1 MANDERRPSM
11 ASSYEEAV
19 EALYRAAPDGFVA
32 ERKRLSAELK
42 SAGDKAGAQKLG
54 ALEKPSISVWVVNQ
68 LYREQRERFDELLEV
83 AAKLRGGDLS
93 VAGEHREALAEMR
106 RLAGARLRDAGHSA
120 NEATLRKVS
129 ASLAA
134 IAAAGGFD
142 PDPPGALRA
151 DRDPP
156 GFGEMDA
163 ASFAALP
170 KKAELR
176 EKSPDEDA
184 AGEQAREKEQ
194 RAKEERAKKEREEQ
208 RAAARAEQRRLQAE
222 LRAAEGELEERKREL
237 ERTRRRVSDAEDAV
251 KKAERALESVT
262 ARVRELE

>member
-1 MANDERRPSM
+1 LPVPP
-11 ASSYEEAV
+11 SYEEAV
-19 EALYRAAPDGFVA
+19 QTLYRAAPDGFVA
-32 ERKRLSAELK
+32 ERKRLATELK
-42 SAGDKAGAQKLG
+42 AAGDKAAAQRLG
-54 ALEKPSISVWVVNQ
+54 ALEKPAISVWVVNQ

-93 VAGEHREALAEMR
+93 VAGAHREALAEMR
-106 RLAGARLRDAGHSA
+106 RLAADRLRDAGHTA
-120 NEATLRKVS
+120 NEATLRKAA

-163 ASFAALP
+163 ASFAAPP
-170 KKAELR
+170 KKTESR
-176 EKSPDEDA
+176 EKSRNGA
-184 AGEQAREKEQ
+184 AREEA
-194 RAKEERAKKEREEQ
+194 REKEERAKKEREEQ

-237 ERTRRRVSDAEDAV
+237 ERSRRRVSDAEDAV
-251 KKAERALESVT
+251 TKVQRALERVA
-262 ARVRELE
+262 ARMNELG

>member
-1 MANDERRPSM
+1 VAL
-11 ASSYEEAV
+11 SYEEAV

-32 ERKRLSAELK
+32 ERKRLAAELK
-42 SAGDKAGAQKLG
+42 GSGDKAAAQKLS

-93 VAGEHREALAEMR
+93 VAGAHREALAEMR
-106 RLAGARLRDAGHSA
+106 RLAAARLRDTGHSA

-163 ASFAALP
+163 GSFAALP
-170 KKAELR
+170 KKADAR
-176 EKSPDEDA
+176 EKSHEKDA
-184 AGEQAREKEQ
+184 AGEQARKKEE
-194 RAKEERAKKEREEQ
+194 RAKEERAKKERDEQ
-208 RAAARAEQRRLQAE
+208 RAAARSEQRRLQAE
-222 LRAAEGELEERKREL
+222 LRAAESELEERQREL
-237 ERTRRRVSDAEDAV
+237 ERSRRLVSDAEDV
-251 KKAERALESVT
+251 VTKAQRALERVA

>member
-1 MANDERRPSM
+1 MPP
-11 ASSYEEAV
+11 SYEEAV
-19 EALYRAAPDGFVA
+19 QTLYRAAPDGFVA
-32 ERKRLSAELK
+32 ERKRLATELK
-42 SAGDKAGAQKLG
+42 AAGDKAAAQRLG
-54 ALEKPSISVWVVNQ
+54 ALEKPAISVWVVNQ

-93 VAGEHREALAEMR
+93 VAGAHREALAEMR
-106 RLAGARLRDAGHSA
+106 RLAADRLRDAGHAA
-120 NEATLRKVS
+120 NEATLRKV
-129 ASLAA
+129 AANLAA

-170 KKAELR
+170 KKTESR
-176 EKSPDEDA
+176 EKARDDA
-184 AGEQAREKEQ
+184 AREKEQ
-194 RAKEERAKKEREEQ
+194 RAEKEREEQ

-222 LRAAEGELEERKREL
+222 LRAAESELAERKREL
-237 ERTRRRVSDAEDAV
+237 ERSRRRVSDAEDV
-251 KKAERALESVT
+251 VTKVQRALERVA
-262 ARVRELE
+262 ARMTELG

>member
-1 MANDERRPSM
+1 MAP
-11 ASSYEEAV
+11 SYEEAV
-19 EALYRAAPDGFVA
+19 DALYRAAPDGFVA
-32 ERKRLSAELK
+32 ERKRLAAELK
-42 SAGDKAGAQKLG
+42 GAGDKGGAQKLG

-83 AAKLRGGDLS
+83 AAKLRGGDLA

-106 RLAGARLRDAGHSA
+106 RLAADRLRDAGHSA

-163 ASFAALP
+163 ASFAGLP
-170 KKAELR
+170 KRTPSR
-176 EKSPDEDA
+176 EKSEYDA
-184 AGEQAREKEQ
+184 AGKAARE
-194 RAKEERAKKEREEQ
+194 KEERAKKEREEQ
-208 RAAARAEQRRLQAE
+208 RAAARSEQRRLQAE
-222 LRAAEGELEERKREL
+222 LRAAEAELEERKREL
-237 ERTRRRVSDAEDAV
+237 ERSRRRVSDAEDV
-251 KKAERALESVT
+251 VTKAQ
-262 ARVRELE
+262 RELERVSARLRELE